1 MQNPII
7 VALDG
12 ISFEKAT
19 SLQYALENL
28 VWGKKINDAFTRN
41 GISVFCGGGHKMVD
55 MKFYDIPNT
64 VANHCKAL
72 ASFGVDIVTVHA
84 HGGVVMMNAAAR
96 ELPGK
101 IAAVTV
107 LTSFSEDE
115 YRRVHCCVRTIAE
128 QVCCLASDAK
138 QAGCEYIVCSAHE
151 LKALCDIPIKKIV
164 PGIRPEW
171 HQKADDQKRVMT
183 PKQAMDEGATY
194 LVIGRPI
201 VEAEDPVAAAE
212 KTLREL
218 GL

>member
-1 MQNPII
+1 
-7 VALDG
+7 
-12 ISFEKAT
+12 
-19 SLQYALENL
+19 
-28 VWGKKINDAFTRN
+28 
-41 GISVFCGGGHKMVD
+41 
-55 MKFYDIPNT
+55 
-64 VANHCKAL
+64 
-72 ASFGVDIVTVHA
+72 
-84 HGGVVMMNAAAR
+84 MMNAAAR

-115 YRRVHCCVRTIAE
+115 YRRVHCCGRTIAE
-128 QVCCLASDAK
+128 QVCYLANDAK

-151 LKALCDIPIKKIV
+151 LKVLRDIPIKKIV

-171 HQKADDQKRVMT
+171 HQKTDDQKRVMT

-212 KTLREL
+212 MTLKEL